1 MWLPIDELLHAPPLH
16 RDHPRLLWIEADDL
30 RNNRWYRYLSWQV
43 THPPTPVVWSNNQWY
58 EFHHSLTTGW
68 PYYQGVQVEVYP
80 TPQYPDTEDK
90 ESNQTNTQIGN
101 APAIIDPNGLES
113 PHCPR
118 SNQQGTPSRLI
129 PIDNTHHSNTMSIQ
143 TLATS
148 TETIARTI
156 VPGGD
161 GSSPPPDPSNTHQ
174 NPQHIRDTFN
184 IALGRT
190 LGGPGSPGDPG
201 GHDRPGGPGGPNE
214 LGGIPLV
221 HLIPIHPAADLKPAG
236 IPPLIQH
243 ITITLTF
250 IKGPQVDGWVEG
262 ILEGLEQL
270 HPVADNIE
278 YTYLNFLTQFET
290 QFMDLT
296 KQETTQAA
304 LDHLKFCFPDIDQY
318 ISNLKM
324 LAQKAKYTIGSWELM
339 NVFLKGLA
347 SAPDIIKCIID
358 KSLMDYYDLKDKT
371 ILVVKNRQLLR
382 AMRNSTAPAFQR
394 PFQCFDS
401 HRPPPQ
407 Y

>member
-1 MWLPIDELLHAPPLH
+1 
-16 RDHPRLLWIEADDL
+16 
-30 RNNRWYRYLSWQV
+30 
-43 THPPTPVVWSNNQWY
+43 
-58 EFHHSLTTGW
+58 
-68 PYYQGVQVEVYP
+68 
-80 TPQYPDTEDK
+80 
-90 ESNQTNTQIGN
+90 
-101 APAIIDPNGLES
+101 
-113 PHCPR
+113 
-118 SNQQGTPSRLI
+118 
-129 PIDNTHHSNTMSIQ
+129 MSIQ

-214 LGGIPLV
+214 LGGIPLA

-236 IPPLIQH
+236 IPPNIFNGDQTCTDAFIHELRIYMMANQGVPGFKSLIQH

-290 QFMDLT
+290 QFMDST

-324 LAQKAKYTIGSWELM
+324 LAQKAKYTIGS
-339 NVFLKGLA
+339 
-347 SAPDIIKCIID
+347 
-358 KSLMDYYDLKDKT
+358 
-371 ILVVKNRQLLR
+371 
-382 AMRNSTAPAFQR
+382 
-394 PFQCFDS
+394 
-401 HRPPPQ
+401 
-407 Y
+407 